1 MVRTYKRK
9 AGAAP
14 YRTGYSDKQMD
25 LAILDVRSGKSI
37 KKSAKDHGVPRTT
50 LSDRVNKLQSK
61 KHGGQSYLSAGF
73 EKAVV
78 MVLDQL
84 SSWKH
89 PLTELELRRL
99 VRNYLDL
106 SGMRSKFK
114 NNMPGPD
121 WAKDFIK
128 RHSLSARYPTK
139 VKPQRA
145 KLTKDDIED
154 FFKNLTG
161 SLEGVEPENIFNYD
175 ETNFTDDP
183 KASQCICRPGRRRH
197 ERVMAHSKMA
207 FSVMF
212 CGSATGVHLP
222 PMVVYKAKNM
232 YEGWQSK
239 AIPNAVYET
248 TESGWFDMRTFEIWF
263 DQIFLPHVKNNC
275 KAGPKVLI
283 GDNLGCHFSPSV
295 IEKCLEHGIRFI
307 ALPPNSTHIC
317 QPLDVAVFKPM
328 KNLWRKCL
336 SDWRIESRSSGTIPK
351 EIFPGL
357 LARVFRKLKPENLVS
372 GFRAT
377 GICPLDSRPVLKH
390 IAGSSNGEQQD
401 QNDMHNILSEA
412 CVQLLSESLAKST
425 AGQKR
430 PKRGKKVV
438 PGKPITPLEIEIVWC
453 CHFCKESWPEDDED
467 YTERWIV
474 CDERACNLAF
484 HLQCSGL
491 DYEEDQYYDLDLDN
505 LSFLCEACTTK
516 AAKGNKKKKAGK

>member
-1 MVRTYKRK
+1 MPRTYKRK

-14 YRTGYSDKQMD
+14 YRTGYTDKDMD
-25 LAILDVRSGKSI
+25 KAILDVRSGKSI
-37 KKSAKDHGVPRTT
+37 QQSASAHGVPRTT

-61 KHGGQSYLSAGF
+61 KHGGQSYLNAGF
-73 EKAVV
+73 EEAVV
-78 MVLDQL
+78 KVLDQL

-106 SGMRSKFK
+106 SGVRNKFK
-114 NNMPGPD
+114 DNMPGPD
-121 WAKDFIK
+121 WAKLFIK
-128 RHSLSARYPTK
+128 RHSLTSRFPTK

-145 KLTKDDIED
+145 ELTKEDIET
-154 FFKNLTG
+154 FFKNLTC

-232 YEGWQSK
+232 YEGWKSK
-239 AIPNAVYET
+239 AIPNAVYES

-275 KAGPKVLI
+275 KDGPKVLI
-283 GDNLGCHFSPSV
+283 GDNLGSHFSPRV
-295 IEKCLEHGIRFI
+295 IELCIENGIRFMT
-307 ALPPNSTHIC
+307 LPPNSTHIC
-317 QPLDVAVFKPM
+317 QPLDVAVFRPM
-328 KNLWRKCL
+328 KSLWRTCL
-336 SDWRIESRSSGTIPK
+336 SDWRAESRLSGTIPK
-351 EIFPGL
+351 EVFPTL
-357 LARVFRKLKPENLVS
+357 LARVFYKLKPDNLIS

-377 GICPLDSRPVLKH
+377 GIWPLDSTPVLKH
-390 IAGSSNGEQQD
+390 IAGSSNDKPQSQSE
-401 QNDMHNILSEA
+401 MHNILSEA
-412 CVQLLSESLAKST
+412 CVQLLSESLARST

-430 PKRGKKVV
+430 PKRGKKVE
-438 PGKPITPLEIEIVWC
+438 PGKPISPPEVVWC
-453 CHFCKESWPEDDED
+453 CQSCKESWPDDDED
-467 YTERWIV
+467 YSERWIV
-474 CDERACNLAF
+474 CDERTCNLAF

-491 DYEEDQYYDLDLDN
+491 DYDEDQYWDLDLDN
-505 LSFLCEACTTK
+505 LAFLCEGCTAKTAK
-516 AAKGNKKKKAGK
+516 ANKGRKKTGH